1 MKSDVSGKNISK
13 IEITNISIH
22 GIWLLFIEKEYFL
35 PYSQFPWFKDSKLS
49 EIQNIKIIHKDHLYW
64 PELDVDLSKNIL
76 DNLES
81 YPLTFR

>member
-1 MKSDVSGKNISK
+1 MKSEVSGKNISK

-22 GIWLLFIEKEYFL
+22 GIWLLFSDKEYFL

>member
-1 MKSDVSGKNISK
+1 MKLDVSGKNISK